1 MDKLSKYLLE
11 HIQIDFTGDIDPEAI
26 KKFLREDNSKEA
38 NQLLSK
44 IMQEGIDDLLIVVA
58 DCLKE
63 RLAEGINENSL
74 KEELIS
80 YGEA

>member
-11 HIQIDFTGDIDPEAI
+11 RLQLDFSGDIDSETI
-26 KKFLREDNSKEA
+26 KQYLREDNSAEA

-44 IMQEGIDDLLIVVA
+44 IAQEGVDDLLIVVA

-63 RLAEGINENSL
+63 NLAEGINENTMKQQLS
-74 KEELIS
+74 S

>member
-11 HIQIDFTGDIDPEAI
+11 HLQLDFSGDIDIETI
-26 KKFLREDNSKEA
+26 KQFLREDNSTEA
-38 NQLLSK
+38 NQILSK
-44 IMQEGIDDLLIVVA
+44 IAQEGLDDLLIVVA

-63 RLAEGINENSL
+63 YLAEGINENSVKKQL
-74 KEELIS
+74 VT

>member
-11 HIQIDFTGDIDPEAI
+11 RLQLDFSGDIDSEII
-26 KKFLREDNSKEA
+26 KQYLREDNSAAA

-44 IMQEGIDDLLIVVA
+44 IAQEGMDDLLIVVA

-63 RLAEGINENSL
+63 NLAEGINENTMKQQLS
-74 KEELIS
+74 S

>member
-11 HIQIDFTGDIDPEAI
+11 RLQLDFSGDIDVEVI
-26 KKFLREDNSKEA
+26 KQLLRDDNSAEA

-44 IMQEGIDDLLIVVA
+44 IAQEGLDDLLIVVA

-63 RLAEGINENSL
+63 CLAEGVNENSVKRQL
-74 KEELIS
+74 VT